1 MTGQPDAK
9 LDPEAR
15 QNLYKAM
22 QSLNPEFEGYSLDDF
37 MRAITS
43 LAAWNKS
50 GKPAANFESSN
61 KMLAKSNLPELTE
74 DQMKAFNKLWADPQT
89 SSFGGLDAETV
100 K

>member
-9 LDPEAR
+9 LDPEAQ

-22 QSLNPEFEGYSLDDF
+22 QSLNPEYEGYTLDDF

-50 GKPAANFESSN
+50 GKPAANFE
-61 KMLAKSNLPELTE
+61 
-74 DQMKAFNKLWADPQT
+74 
-89 SSFGGLDAETV
+89 
-100 K
+100 